1 MIEVYICEDNV
12 KQLNALVEY
21 VNKYLLIHN
30 ADMMLARATTEPN
43 LLLKNISN
51 KHRRIY
57 LLDISL
63 NSQINGIEL
72 ASKIREHDMNSK
84 IIFVTTHVEL
94 AMTTFRY
101 HLEVLDFILK
111 DNPEEMQLRIN
122 QVLQLAEERINQ
134 DIHIGPEYIRV
145 KSGELERALRIKD
158 ILFIESSATP
168 HKLTVHLFNSQ
179 VSYYGTIKDAED
191 LAPNFFRCHKS
202 FVVNKDHIQ
211 SINKK
216 TRELHLTD
224 GETIMCSISAARIL
238 SKT

>member
-30 ADMMLARATTEPN
+30 ADMMLARATTDPN

-134 DIHIGPEYIRV
+134 DIHISPEYIRV

>member
-12 KQLNALVEY
+12 KRLNALVEY

-134 DIHIGPEYIRV
+134 DIHISPEYIRV

>member
-134 DIHIGPEYIRV
+134 DIHISPEYIRV

-224 GETIMCSISAARIL
+224 GKTIMCSISAARIL

>member
-51 KHRRIY
+51 KQRRIY

-134 DIHIGPEYIRV
+134 DIHISPEYIRV

>member
-134 DIHIGPEYIRV
+134 DIHISPAYIRV

>member
-134 DIHIGPEYIRV
+134 DIHISPEYIRV

-224 GETIMCSISAARIL
+224 GETIMCSIPFMKS
-238 SKT
+238 

>member
-1 MIEVYICEDNV
+1 M
-12 KQLNALVEY
+12 
-21 VNKYLLIHN
+21 
-30 ADMMLARATTEPN
+30 
-43 LLLKNISN
+43 
-51 KHRRIY
+51 
-57 LLDISL
+57 
-63 NSQINGIEL
+63 EL

-134 DIHIGPEYIRV
+134 DIHISPEYIRV

>member
-134 DIHIGPEYIRV
+134 DIHISPEYIRV